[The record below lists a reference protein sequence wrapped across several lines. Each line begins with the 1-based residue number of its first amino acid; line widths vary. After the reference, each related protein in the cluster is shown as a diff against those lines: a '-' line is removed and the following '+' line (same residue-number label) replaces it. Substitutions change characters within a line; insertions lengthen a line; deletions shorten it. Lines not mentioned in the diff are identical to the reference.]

1 MQKFYNILVPTD
13 LSINSTAALDYA
25 CNIAKDSGA
34 TIHLLHCIEIIPTMH
49 NRGPKGPKATPDSL
63 NKASKEIKKILENFP
78 ADNLNIIEVVKSG
91 NPYDQILNYA
101 KDGKIDLIVLATHG
115 SGKLI
120 NSVMG
125 PVAEKVTRYSDIP
138 VILVKSSLLSLPK
151 DFKQGNTAAAESW
164 AR

>member
-1 MQKFYNILVPTD
+1 MQKFNNILVPTD
-13 LSINSTAALDYA
+13 LSINSIAALDYA
-25 CNIAKDSGA
+25 CNIATDSGA
-34 TIHLLHCIEIIPTMH
+34 TIHLLHCIEIIPTMY
-49 NRGPKGPKATPDSL
+49 NRGPKCPEATPDLL
-63 NKASKEIKKILENFP
+63 NKASKEIKEILENF
-78 ADNLNIIEVVKSG
+78 ADDNLNIIEVVKSG

-101 KDGKIDLIVLATHG
+101 RDSKIELIILATHG
-115 SGKLI
+115 SGKFI